1 MSSEKYMPWTKFN
14 QCSKELVLQFPLCLW
29 RKLKFLWSST
39 ACRGYYKCSTSKGCS
54 AKKQVE
60 RCRTGA
66 AVLIITYTSSHNHPC
81 PTVQNINLTQQF
93 KEPETQVQ
101 GTEDRPTTPKQEPRE
116 EKEETQNEFTVTMT
130 TIDEDVSE
138 DQFHYLQSPISCP
151 QDIMINP
158 EDRFTE
164 NIEKDKGTLN
174 LLLDKEP
181 LSSYPNLMTCSTP
194 KSEENDFFDELEEL
208 PTSSVFNSFIRSN
221 LFDERIPAVPSWSKC
236 FFSVCSLSKFVIK
249 MLIHGMPTTISFY
262 FNFFFLVFLFV
273 GSQHKK
279 VATLRYETEV
289 RG

>member
-1 MSSEKYMPWTKFN
+1 M
-14 QCSKELVLQFPLCLW
+14 
-29 RKLKFLWSST
+29 
-39 ACRGYYKCSTSKGCS
+39 
-54 AKKQVE
+54 
-60 RCRTGA
+60 
-66 AVLIITYTSSHNHPC
+66 LIITYTSSHNHPC

-221 LFDERIPAVPSWSKC
+221 LFDERIPAVPS
-236 FFSVCSLSKFVIK
+236 
-249 MLIHGMPTTISFY
+249 
-262 FNFFFLVFLFV
+262 
-273 GSQHKK
+273 
-279 VATLRYETEV
+279 
-289 RG
+289 